1 MRRRSRRTIPAAV
14 TALILLGVCV
24 LTAISAIQLLAGQR
38 PLISYAALAD
48 LAHTTRWD
56 SLAVAAV
63 AGLVML
69 IGLILLLTAILPG
82 RPTVIPLRAN
92 DSGAASDTGTAL
104 DTGTAIDA
112 GASRRS
118 LRSTL
123 RAAADAVDGVTATTL
138 TLRRRT
144 VTAAVRTHRT
154 TPEGL
159 AEAVRAAISHRLDQ
173 VSPATRPAVRV
184 RVIAPR
190 STS

>member
-1 MRRRSRRTIPAAV
+1 MRRLPRRTVPAAV
-14 TALILLGVCV
+14 TALVLLSVCV

-38 PLISYAALAD
+38 PLISYAAIAG
-48 LAHTTRWD
+48 LAHTTHWD
-56 SLAVAAV
+56 SLAVAAG

-69 IGLILLLTAILPG
+69 AGLILLITAILPG
-82 RPTVIPLRAN
+82 RPTVIPLQP
-92 DSGAASDTGTAL
+92 TGTDEVL
-104 DTGTAIDA
+104 DT

>member
-1 MRRRSRRTIPAAV
+1 MRRRPRRTVPAAV
-14 TALILLGVCV
+14 TALVLLAVCV
-24 LTAISAIQLLAGQR
+24 LTAISVIQLLVNQR
-38 PLISYAALAD
+38 PLISYAAIAD

-56 SLAVAAV
+56 SLAVAAA

-82 RPTVIPLRAN
+82 RPTVIPLRGTTA
-92 DSGAASDTGTAL
+92 DT
-104 DTGTAIDA
+104 DTDMDIDMDT

-123 RAAADAVDGVTATTL
+123 REAANAVDGVTATTL
-138 TLRRRT
+138 TLRHRT

-173 VSPATRPAVRV
+173 ISPATRPAVRV

>member
-1 MRRRSRRTIPAAV
+1 MRRRPRRTIPAAI
-14 TALILLGVCV
+14 TALILCALCV

-56 SLAVAAV
+56 SLAVAAA

-69 IGLILLLTAILPG
+69 IGFILLLTAILPG
-82 RPTVIPLRAN
+82 RPTVIPLRAI
-92 DSGAASDTGTAL
+92 DTGAAL
-104 DTGTAIDA
+104 DT

-123 RAAADAVDGVTATTL
+123 HAAADAVDGVTATTL

-144 VTAAVRTHRT
+144 VTAVVRTHRT
-154 TPEGL
+154 TREGL

-173 VSPATRPAVRV
+173 ISPATRPAVRV

>member
-1 MRRRSRRTIPAAV
+1 MRRLPRRTIPAAV
-14 TALILLGVCV
+14 TAVVLLGVCV

-38 PLISYAALAD
+38 PLVSYAALAD

-56 SLAVAAV
+56 SLAVAV
-63 AGLVML
+63 AAGVVML
-69 IGLILLLTAILPG
+69 LGLILLTAAILPG
-82 RPTVIPLRAN
+82 RPTVIPLQ
-92 DSGAASDTGTAL
+92 AADTGTGTVL
-104 DTGTAIDA
+104 DT

-123 RAAADAVDGVTATTL
+123 HAAANAVDGVTATRL

-159 AEAVRAAISHRLDQ
+159 AEAVRAAISRRLDQ
-173 VSPATRPAVRV
+173 ISPATRPDVRV
-184 RVIAPR
+184 RVIATR
-190 STS
+190 SNP

>member
-1 MRRRSRRTIPAAV
+1 MRRRPRRTIPAAI
-14 TALILLGVCV
+14 TALILLSVCV

-56 SLAVAAV
+56 SLAVAAA

-82 RPTVIPLRAN
+82 RPTVIPLRATDTAVT
-92 DSGAASDTGTAL
+92 DSGAAL
-104 DTGTAIDA
+104 DA

-144 VTAAVRTHRT
+144 VTAVVRTHRT

-159 AEAVRAAISHRLDQ
+159 AEAVRAAISQRLDQ
-173 VSPATRPAVRV
+173 ISPATRPAVRV

>member
-1 MRRRSRRTIPAAV
+1 MRRRPRRTFPAAV
-14 TALILLGVCV
+14 TALILLSVCV
-24 LTAISAIQLLAGQR
+24 LTAISTIQLLAGQR

-56 SLAVAAV
+56 SLAVAAA

-69 IGLILLLTAILPG
+69 IGLIVLLTAILPG
-82 RPTVIPLRAN
+82 RPTVIPLRAT
-92 DSGAASDTGTAL
+92 DTA
-104 DTGTAIDA
+104 AIDA

-173 VSPATRPAVRV
+173 ISPATRPAVRV

>member
-1 MRRRSRRTIPAAV
+1 MMRRPRRTVPAAV
-14 TALILLGVCV
+14 TALVLLSVCV
-24 LTAISAIQLLAGQR
+24 LTAISAIQLLADQR
-38 PLISYAALAD
+38 PLISYAAIAD
-48 LAHTTRWD
+48 LALTTRWD
-56 SLAVAAV
+56 SLAVLTAS
-63 AGLVML
+63 GLVML

-82 RPTVIPLRAN
+82 RPTVIPLRAT
-92 DSGAASDTGTAL
+92 DTSA
-104 DTGTAIDA
+104 AIDT

-123 RAAADAVDGVTATTL
+123 RAAANAVDGVTATTL

-144 VTAAVRTHRT
+144 VIAVIRTHRT

-159 AEAVRAAISHRLDQ
+159 SEAVRAAISHRLDQ
-173 VSPATRPAVRV
+173 ISPATRPAVRV

>member
-1 MRRRSRRTIPAAV
+1 MRRLPRRTIPAAV
-14 TALILLGVCV
+14 TALVLLGVCV
-24 LTAISAIQLLAGQR
+24 LTAISVIQLLADQR
-38 PLISYAALAD
+38 PLISYAAIAE

-56 SLAVAAV
+56 NLAVAV
-63 AGLVML
+63 GAGLVML
-69 IGLILLLTAILPG
+69 IGLILLIIAILPG
-82 RPTVIPLRAN
+82 RPTVIPLQA
-92 DSGAASDTGTAL
+92 TGTDAVL
-104 DTGTAIDA
+104 DT

-123 RAAADAVDGVTATTL
+123 HAAANAVDGVTATRL
-138 TLRRRT
+138 TLRGKT

-173 VSPATRPAVRV
+173 ISPATRPAVRV

>member
-1 MRRRSRRTIPAAV
+1 MRRRPRRTIPAAV
-14 TALILLGVCV
+14 TALVLLSVCV
-24 LTAISAIQLLAGQR
+24 LTAISVIQLLADQR
-38 PLISYAALAD
+38 PLISYAAIAD
-48 LAHTTRWD
+48 LAHTTHWD
-56 SLAVAAV
+56 SLAVAA
-63 AGLVML
+63 ASGLVVL

-82 RPTVIPLRAN
+82 RPTVVPLRAT
-92 DSGAASDTGTAL
+92 DTGAAM
-104 DTGTAIDA
+104 DA

-123 RAAADAVDGVTATTL
+123 LAAADAVDGVRATTL

-144 VTAAVRTHRT
+144 VTAVVRTHRT

-173 VSPATRPAVRV
+173 ISPATRPAVRV
-184 RVIAPR
+184 RVITPR

>member
-1 MRRRSRRTIPAAV
+1 MRRRPRRTIPAAV

-38 PLISYAALAD
+38 PLISDAALAD
-48 LAHTTRWD
+48 LAHSTHWD
-56 SLAVAAV
+56 SLAVAAA

-69 IGLILLLTAILPG
+69 IGLIVLLTAIVPG
-82 RPTVIPLRAN
+82 RLTVIPLRATDAAVT
-92 DSGAASDTGTAL
+92 DSGAAL
-104 DTGTAIDA
+104 DTGSAIDA

-118 LRSTL
+118 LRSTV

-173 VSPATRPAVRV
+173 ISPATRPAVRV

>member
-1 MRRRSRRTIPAAV
+1 MRRRPRRTIPAAV
-14 TALILLGVCV
+14 TALILCAVCV

-56 SLAVAAV
+56 SLAVAAA

-82 RPTVIPLRAN
+82 RPTVIPLQAMDTSAAA
-92 DSGAASDTGTAL
+92 DSGAAL
-104 DTGTAIDA
+104 DT

-144 VTAAVRTHRT
+144 VTATVRTHRT
-154 TPEGL
+154 TPDGL

-173 VSPATRPAVRV
+173 ISPVTRPAVRV